1 MSGLW
6 WVVIIALMAVAAVV
20 VAVGRRKSRSGG
32 TAIEVYIDGLRS
44 MIVGDQRTAFVK
56 LRQAVDLDTENIDA
70 YLKLGDLFR
79 ETGLVDK
86 ALQIHRELTLRH
98 EVSNDLKA
106 EIKQSLVADYI
117 EAGLDVK
124 AEEILR
130 QMIKDTDKRQWAED
144 RMLELFLKE
153 GKWTV
158 AEELYRGV
166 MKSRG
171 LKESPTMAQIKLM
184 LGRNLQ
190 ENNQHHKAR
199 LLYKEALSL
208 NDKDPFPYLY
218 MAESYLGED
227 RINDGLEFLKKLCEN
242 VPRHSSLGFSM
253 IEETLFNLG
262 RFSEVEDIYRGIL
275 SKLPGDVA
283 ATVALAGILEKKG
296 EIPTAENMLRSILD
310 SGSSSDSAAIKLAK
324 LLAASDRRE
333 ESLAILSEMAEK
345 TETSQ
350 HSFKCDKCG
359 KKIKT
364 PLPYCADCGSLGSYI
379 RLSPRL

>member
-1 MSGLW
+1 MNGMW
-6 WVVIIALMAVAAVV
+6 WAVIIALMAVAAVV

-32 TAIEVYIDGLRS
+32 TAMEVYIDGLRS
-44 MIVGDQRTAFVK
+44 MIAGDQRTAFVK

-98 EVSNDLKA
+98 QVSNDLKA

-117 EAGLDVK
+117 EAGFDVK

-130 QMIKDTDKRQWAED
+130 QMVKEADKRQWAED

-153 GKWTV
+153 GKWAE

-171 LKESPTMAQIKLM
+171 MKKSPTMAQIKLM

-190 ENNQHHKAR
+190 EDNQHHKAR
-199 LLYKEALSL
+199 LLYKEALTL

-218 MAESYLGED
+218 MAESYLKED
-227 RINDGLEFLKKLCEN
+227 RVNDGLEFLKKLCEN

-262 RFSEVEDIYRGIL
+262 RFSEVEDIYRGVL

-310 SGSSSDSAAIKLAK
+310 SGSSDSAAIKLSK

-345 TETSQ
+345 TETGQ

-379 RLSPRL
+379 RLSPRS

>member
-1 MSGLW
+1 MNGLW
-6 WVVIIALMAVAAVV
+6 WVIILVLLAAGGIA

-32 TAIEVYIDGLRS
+32 TAMEVYIDGLRS
-44 MIVGDQRTAFVK
+44 MIAGDQKNAFVK

-86 ALQIHRELTLRH
+86 ALQIHRELTLRR
-98 EVSNDLKA
+98 EVSSDLRA
-106 EIKQSLVADYI
+106 EIDQSLVADYI
-117 EAGLDVK
+117 EAGLNAK

-130 QMIKDTDKRQWAED
+130 RMIKNSERRKWAED
-144 RMLELFLKE
+144 RLLDIYLRD
-153 GKWTV
+153 GNWPD
-158 AEELYRGV
+158 AEELYRGI

-171 LKESPTMAQIKLM
+171 MKQSPTMAQIKLM
-184 LGRNLQ
+184 IGRNLQ
-190 ENNQHHKAR
+190 REKQYHKAR
-199 LLYKEALSL
+199 VIYKEALSL
-208 NDKDPFPYLY
+208 NERDPFPYLY
-218 MAESYLGED
+218 VAESYLQED
-227 RINDGLEFLKKLCEN
+227 RVNDGLEFLKKLCET
-242 VPRHSSLGFSM
+242 VPHHASLGFSM

-262 RFSEVEDIYRGIL
+262 RFSEVEDIYRGVL

-296 EIPTAENMLRSILD
+296 EIPTAENMLRSVLN

-333 ESLAILSEMAEK
+333 ESLAILSEMADK
-345 TETSQ
+345 TETDQ
-350 HSFKCDKCG
+350 HSFRCDKCG
-359 KKIKT
+359 KNIKT

-379 RLSPRL
+379 